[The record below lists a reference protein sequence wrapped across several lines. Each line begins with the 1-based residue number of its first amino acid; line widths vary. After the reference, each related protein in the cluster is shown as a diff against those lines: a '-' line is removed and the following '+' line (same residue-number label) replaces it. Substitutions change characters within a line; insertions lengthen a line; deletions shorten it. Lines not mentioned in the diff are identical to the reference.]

1 MTITQQR
8 LNELEERAVR
18 RHMDAISET
27 FAELR
32 DALFDAIE
40 LARQTLDEA
49 VKAGVATQTDKRR
62 VSAANAKYNRAKDS
76 DDQNLL
82 AEAIKEAERATS
94 ALRKKID
101 DQKAPASATPKRK
114 PRSKTPTSPPTPDEP
129 EDSDES
135 DDEGSTDVANAAAN
149 AAFEKFMGA
158 MPKDKEGNLDIAR
171 DSDLKKVEVEVNE
184 IKNFLGYQR
193 LPNGKARF
201 TNHIRGVVAKPNLG
215 AALLAFTL
223 MIFLGIVLGMIYNW
237 GFLSLATPLFIV
249 LALIAA
255 GFAAGI
261 QRKDT

>member
-114 PRSKTPTSPPTPDEP
+114 PRSKTPTSPPTPIQTISGP
-129 EDSDES
+129 ANA
-135 DDEGSTDVANAAAN
+135 GSTKISSGQKASISAAN
-149 AAFEKFMGA
+149 A
-158 MPKDKEGNLDIAR
+158 I
-171 DSDLKKVEVEVNE
+171 DLT
-184 IKNFLGYQR
+184 
-193 LPNGKARF
+193 LP
-201 TNHIRGVVAKPNLG
+201 L
-215 AALLAFTL
+215 
-223 MIFLGIVLGMIYNW
+223 
-237 GFLSLATPLFIV
+237 
-249 LALIAA
+249 
-255 GFAAGI
+255 
-261 QRKDT
+261 